1 MSENI
6 IEEINED
13 LCSLNIKKM
22 FDDVNQALTEGV
34 KPMDIIKNGLIEGI
48 YKASRQVHEGKIF
61 LADIV
66 YVASAVDLCSQM
78 LIGGIKRSTNN
89 KKFKSV
95 VIGTVRGD
103 RHQIGKNIAKYLL
116 RSEGIN
122 VLDLGCDVSD
132 DEFAKNSE
140 VKDVGMVICIGT
152 IDSSKKQLKSIVQK
166 IRLYR
171 NDVYIAAEGNA
182 FDYNIV
188 NEARANKYI
197 KTFDE
202 IVENVLEKIEI
213 KEGL

>member
-171 NDVYIAAEGNA
+171 NDVYIAAAGNA
-182 FDYNIV
+182 FDDNIV

>member
-48 YKASRQVHEGKIF
+48 YKASRKVHEGKIF

-171 NDVYIAAEGNA
+171 NDVYIAAAGNA
-182 FDYNIV
+182 FDDNIV
-188 NEARANKYI
+188 NEARADKYI

-213 KEGL
+213 KEVL

>member
-1 MSENI
+1 
-6 IEEINED
+6 
-13 LCSLNIKKM
+13 M

-171 NDVYIAAEGNA
+171 NDVYIAAAGNA
-182 FDYNIV
+182 FDDNIV